1 MPMKQK
7 FPSKKKNFDSKKDN
21 NPTKKFEHKK
31 PNAPKKDLKPQGE
44 RIFTYRPDMTVADV
58 AVGLNLSNAAMIKK
72 LMGLGLMASIT
83 QVIDRDTIEV
93 IALDEGFKVE
103 DEVITDVTRYDEMEI
118 VDDPKDL
125 VKRPPIV
132 TVMGHVDHGKTT
144 LLDAIRKSRVV
155 EGEAGG
161 ITQHIGAYQV
171 VRDGDAT
178 TFIDTPGHAAFTE
191 MRARGA
197 KVTDI
202 VVLVV
207 AADDGVMPQTIEALD
222 HAKAAKVPI
231 VVAVNKMDK
240 PTANPDRVMTELSEH
255 GLIPEAWGGQTPFVQ
270 VSALKRT
277 GIDQLLDVIQLIA
290 EIDEFKANPNRLAK
304 GTVIE
309 ASLDKGRGPVAT
321 LIVET
326 GTLRVGD
333 YIVIGNTYGKVRTMQ
348 DDLKKRFQEALPSQ
362 PIEVTG
368 LNEVPQAGD
377 VFMAF
382 TDERVTRDIASERQ
396 SRQKDTEL
404 KTVKKA
410 SLDKMF
416 GEMESTEKELNIIIK
431 GDVQGSIEAL
441 KGLLEKIDVD
451 GFHVNVVRSSVG
463 AITES
468 DITLASASNAIVIG
482 FNVRPTAA
490 VKQVADIQGVEIRLY
505 NIIYR
510 VQEDIEAALKGM
522 LAPTFE
528 EIVTGQAEVRDTFKV
543 SKIGTIAGCY
553 VTDGVIK
560 RDALVRVLRNGIV
573 AYEGKLASLKR
584 FKDDV
589 KEVKFGYECGLSI
602 ENYNDI
608 KVGDIIEASQMKEVE
623 VD

>member
-1 MPMKQK
+1 MPINKK
-7 FPSKKKNFDSKKDN
+7 YPPKKNQN
-21 NPTKKFEHKK
+21 FEGKSRDTNKHHDTRKG
-31 PNAPKKDLKPQGE
+31 NAPKKDLKPQGDK
-44 RIFTYRPDMTVADV
+44 IFIYRHDMNVAEV
-58 AVGLNLSNAAMIKK
+58 AEGLNISNAAMIKK
-72 LMGLGLMASIT
+72 LMQLGLMASVN
-83 QVIDRDTIEV
+83 QLIDRDTIEV
-93 IALDEGFKVE
+93 IALDEGFKVQ

-118 VDDPKDL
+118 NDDPKDL
-125 VKRPPIV
+125 IKRPPIV

-222 HAKAAKVPI
+222 HAKAANVPI
-231 VVAVNKMDK
+231 VVAINKMDR
-240 PTANPDRVMTELSEH
+240 PQANPDRVMTELSEH
-255 GLIPEAWGGQTPFVQ
+255 GLIPEAWGGKVPFVQ
-270 VSALKRT
+270 VSALKRQ

-290 EIDEFKANPNRLAK
+290 EIEEFKANPNRLAK

-309 ASLDKGRGPVAT
+309 ASLDKGRGAVAT
-321 LIVET
+321 LIVEN
-326 GTLRVGD
+326 GTLRIGD

-348 DDLKKRFQEALPSQ
+348 DDLKRRYTEASPSQ

-382 TDERVTRDIASERQ
+382 TDEKVTRQIASERQ
-396 SRQKDTEL
+396 SRQKDSES
-404 KTVKKA
+404 KQVKKT
-410 SLDKMF
+410 SLDNML
-416 GEMESTEKELNIIIK
+416 GQIESTEKELNIIIK

-463 AITES
+463 AITEN
-468 DITLASASNAIVIG
+468 DISLASASSAIVIG

-490 VKQVADIQGVEIRLY
+490 VKQVADGQGVEIRLY

-522 LAPTFE
+522 LEPTFE
-528 EIVTGQAEVRDTFKV
+528 EIVTGQAEVRETFKV
-543 SKIGTIAGCY
+543 SKVGTIAGCY
-553 VTDGVIK
+553 VTDGIIK
-560 RDALVRVLRNGIV
+560 RDALVRILRNGIV

-602 ENYNDI
+602 ENYNDLKI
-608 KVGDIIEASQMKEVE
+608 GDVIEASQMKEVE

>member
-1 MPMKQK
+1 MPANNKK
-7 FPSKKKNFDSKKDN
+7 YTNKKNVNKK
-21 NPTKKFEHKK
+21 PTFHKK
-31 PNAPKKDLKPQGE
+31 EVKVVGE
-44 RIFTYRPDMTVADV
+44 KIFIYKPDMNVAAV
-58 AVGLNLSNAAMIKK
+58 AEGLNISNAAMIKR
-72 LMGLGLMASIT
+72 LMQLGLMASIN

-93 IALDEGFKVE
+93 IALDEGYEVR
-103 DEVITDVTRYDEMEI
+103 DEVITDVTRFDEMQI
-118 VDDPKDL
+118 VDDPNDM

-171 VRDGDAT
+171 IRNGEPI

-231 VVAVNKMDK
+231 IVAVNKMDK
-240 PTANPDRVMTELSEH
+240 ASANPERVMNELSEK
-255 GLIPEAWGGQTPFVQ
+255 GLIPEAWGGQTPFVN
-270 VSALKRT
+270 VSALKKQ
-277 GIDQLLDVIQLIA
+277 GLEELLDVIQLMS
-290 EIDEFKANPNRLAK
+290 EIDEFKANPKRLAK

-309 ASLDKGRGPVAT
+309 ASLDKGRGAVAT

-333 YIVIGNTYGKVRTMQ
+333 YIVIGNTYGKIRTMQ
-348 DDLKKRFQEALPSQ
+348 DDLKRRYQEAKPSQ
-362 PIEVTG
+362 PIEITG

-377 VFMAF
+377 IFMAF
-382 TDERVTRDIASERQ
+382 TDEKITRQIADERQ
-396 SRQKDTEL
+396 SRQRDGEL
-404 KTVKKA
+404 KSVKKA
-410 SLDKMF
+410 SLDNML
-416 GEMESTEKELNIIIK
+416 GDIESSEKVLNIIIK

-441 KGLLEKIDVD
+441 KNLLEKIDVD
-451 GFHVNVVRSSVG
+451 GFHVNVVRSTVG

-468 DITLASASNAIVIG
+468 DVTLANASNAVIIG
-482 FNVRPTAA
+482 FNVRPASV
-490 VKQVADIQGVEIRLY
+490 VKQAADAQGVEIRLY
-505 NIIYR
+505 SIIYR
-510 VQEDIEAALKGM
+510 VAEDVEAALKGM
-522 LAPTFE
+522 LQPTFE
-528 EIVTGQAEVRDTFKV
+528 EIVTGQAEIRETFKV
-543 SKIGTIAGCY
+543 SKVGTIAGAY
-553 VTDGVIK
+553 VTDGVIR
-560 RDALVRVLRNGIV
+560 RDALVRVLRDGIV
-573 AYEGKLASLKR
+573 VYEGKLQSLKR

-589 KEVKFGYECGLSI
+589 REVRTGFECGFSI
-602 ENYNDI
+602 ENFNDI
-608 KVGDIIEASQMKEVE
+608 KIGDIVEASQMKEVE

>member
-1 MPMKQK
+1 MPTYQN
-7 FPSKKKNFDSKKDN
+7 KNNQNQRKN
-21 NPTKKFEHKK
+21 NVQHKK
-31 PNAPKKDLKPQGE
+31 PDNRRPVAPVKKEVKPAGE
-44 RIFTYRPDMTVADV
+44 RIFVYKPDMNVAQV
-58 AVGLNLSNAAMIKK
+58 AEGLMISNAVMIKK
-72 LMGLGLMASIT
+72 LMQLGLMASIN

-93 IALDEGFKVE
+93 IALDEGFKVIN
-103 DEVITDVTRYDEMEI
+103 EVITDLARYDEMEI
-118 VDDPKDL
+118 KDSDADMK
-125 VKRPPIV
+125 KRPPIV

-171 VRDGDAT
+171 IRNGDAI

-231 VVAVNKMDK
+231 IVAINKMDK
-240 PTANPDRVMTELSEH
+240 PSANPDRVMTELSEQ
-255 GLIPEAWGGQTPFVQ
+255 GLIPEAWGGKTPFVQ
-270 VSALKRT
+270 VSALRKQ
-277 GIDQLLDVIQLIA
+277 GIDELLDVIQLIS

-321 LIVET
+321 LIIET
-326 GTLRVGD
+326 GTLKIGD

-348 DDLKKRFQEALPSQ
+348 DDLKKRYNEAIPSQ

-377 VFMAF
+377 IFMAF
-382 TDERVTRDIASERQ
+382 KDERITKDIALERQ
-396 SRQKDTEL
+396 SRNKEGES
-404 KTVKKA
+404 KAVKKT
-410 SLDKMF
+410 SLDTMF
-416 GEMESTEKELNIIIK
+416 GEIESTEKELNIIIK

-468 DITLASASNAIVIG
+468 DVTLANASKAILIG
-482 FNVRPTAA
+482 FNVRPTAS
-490 VKQVADIQGVEIRLY
+490 VKQQADTQGVEIRLY

-528 EIVTGQAEVRDTFKV
+528 EIVTGQAEVREVFKV
-543 SKIGTIAGCY
+543 SKIGAIAGCY
-553 VTDGVIK
+553 ITDGVIR
-560 RDALVRVLRNGIV
+560 RDALVRILRNGVV

-589 KEVKFGYECGLSI
+589 KEVKYGYECGLSI